1 MADQKTTSL
10 TAASTLTLND
20 LIMVVTDVSTSPVNK
35 KAALTV
41 LQTLF
46 NSLYQPLDAE
56 LTALAGLT
64 SAADRVPYFTG
75 SGTAALATL
84 TSFARTILDDS
95 DAATVRATVGA
106 VNLAGDTMTGAL
118 QIADTNGRAK
128 SWTGTSISTAQ
139 TIIANGTGDVTE
151 IITIQYAAAE
161 ITGTQTG
168 GGIIAL
174 EPSDSFDI
182 IDDGTNVLTVSCAAD
197 GSVTIARSAGTDTF
211 KVSLWMVWL

>member
-1 MADQKTTSL
+1 MADTKTTSL
-10 TAASTLTLND
+10 TAASSLSLND
-20 LIMVVTDVSTSPVNK
+20 LIMVVTDVATTPVNK
-35 KAALTV
+35 KAALTT

-46 NSLYQPLDAE
+46 DALYQPLDAE

-64 SAADRVPYFTG
+64 SAADKLPYYTG
-75 SGTAALATL
+75 SGTAAVTTL
-84 TSFARTILDDS
+84 TSFARTVLDDT
-95 DAATVRATVGA
+95 DAATVRATIGA
-106 VNLAGDTMTGAL
+106 VNIAGDTMTGAL

-151 IITIQYAAAE
+151 IITIQYAVSE
-161 ITGTQTG
+161 ITGTETAG
-168 GGIIAL
+168 GVVAL
-174 EPSDSFDI
+174 EPSDSFNL

-211 KVSLWMVWL
+211 KASLWMVWL